1 MSGRD
6 LSVAARADGARSDGE
21 ANSIFATKA
30 LPCATGGSP
39 LPWGMNFLDRR
50 AGARAFT
57 LIELLVVI
65 AIIGI
70 LASMLLPALSK
81 AKGKALRIGCVSNL
95 RQLGLAL
102 RMWSEDNESR
112 FPWRLSVANGGSQ
125 GETEAWKSFALIQ
138 SEISTPKVFKC
149 PSDRDRDKANDWSA
163 NPGLGFAAMK
173 NGALSYF
180 YGADSDDN
188 YPNVQVLGD
197 RNIEGLDGQNCDSAM
212 LVGTATLL
220 DPAAAKWQ
228 SDIHNYAGN
237 MLMGDGSAQQ
247 LSQGGLRR
255 HLSQTGDPN
264 QFNHVL
270 KP

>member
-1 MSGRD
+1 
-6 LSVAARADGARSDGE
+6 LLE
-21 ANSIFATKA
+21 
-30 LPCATGGSP
+30 GGSP
-39 LPWGMNFLDRR
+39 LCCAEAVSPVTFGMNCRNR
-50 AGARAFT
+50 VAARRAFT

-81 AKGKALRIGCVSNL
+81 AKGKALRISCINSL
-95 RQLGLAL
+95 RQMGLAL
-102 RMWSEDNESR
+102 RMWADDNESR
-112 FPWRLSVANGGSQ
+112 FPWRLAVSSGGSQ

-149 PSDRDRDKANDWSA
+149 ASDNSRDRANDWS
-163 NPGLGFAAMK
+163 NTPGIGLAAMK
-173 NGALSYF
+173 NGAVSYF
-180 YGADSDDN
+180 IGTDSDDSL
-188 YPNVQVLGD
+188 PGVQVVGD
-197 RNIEGLDGQNCDSAM
+197 RNIEGTDGQNCDSAM

-220 DPAAAKWQ
+220 DPGTAKWQ
-228 SDIHNYAGN
+228 GDIHNYAGN

-255 HLSQTGDPN
+255 HLGQTGDPI
-264 QFNHVL
+264 QFNHAL

>member
-1 MSGRD
+1 
-6 LSVAARADGARSDGE
+6 
-21 ANSIFATKA
+21 
-30 LPCATGGSP
+30 
-39 LPWGMNFLDRR
+39 MNFRR
-50 AGARAFT
+50 RSAGARAFT

-70 LASMLLPALSK
+70 LASMLLPALAK

-95 RQLGLAL
+95 RQMGLAL

-112 FPWRLSVANGGSQ
+112 FPWRLPVASGGTQ
-125 GETEAWKSFALIQ
+125 GEIEAWKSFALIQ

-149 PSDRDRDKANDWSA
+149 PSDSSRDKANDWSA
-163 NPGLGFAAMK
+163 TPGLGFAAMK

-180 YGADSDDN
+180 IGTDSDDN
-188 YPNVQVLGD
+188 YPGVQVLGD
-197 RNIEGLDGQNCDSAM
+197 RNIEGTDGQNCDSAM

-220 DPAAAKWQ
+220 DPVTARWQ
-228 SDIHNYAGN
+228 GDVHNYAGN

-247 LSQGGLRR
+247 LSAGGLRR
-255 HLSQTGDPN
+255 HLEQTGDPN

>member
-1 MSGRD
+1 MKFRI
-6 LSVAARADGARSDGE
+6 RS
-21 ANSIFATKA
+21 
-30 LPCATGGSP
+30 
-39 LPWGMNFLDRR
+39 

-95 RQLGLAL
+95 RQMGLAF
-102 RMWSEDNESR
+102 RMWADDNESR
-112 FPWRLSVANGGSQ
+112 FPWRLAVPNGGSQ
-125 GETEAWKSFALIQ
+125 GETEAWKSFDLIR
-138 SEISTPKVFKC
+138 SEISTPRVFKC
-149 PSDRDRDKANDWSA
+149 PSDRNREKANDWSIT
-163 NPGLGFAAMK
+163 PGLGFGAMK
-173 NGALSYF
+173 NSALSYF
-180 YGADSDDN
+180 IGTDSDDN
-188 YPNVQVLGD
+188 LPGVQVLGD
-197 RNIEGLDGQNCDSAM
+197 RNIEGLEGQNCDSAM

-220 DPAAAKWQ
+220 DPATTRWQ
-228 SDIHNYAGN
+228 GDIHDYAGN
-237 MLMGDGSAQQ
+237 MLMGDGSTQQ
-247 LSQGGLRR
+247 LTQGGLRR